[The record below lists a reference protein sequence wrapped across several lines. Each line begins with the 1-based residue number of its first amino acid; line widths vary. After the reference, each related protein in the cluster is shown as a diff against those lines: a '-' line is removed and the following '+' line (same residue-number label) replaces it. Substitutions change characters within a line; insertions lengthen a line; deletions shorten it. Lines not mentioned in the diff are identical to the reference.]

1 MIINYCD
8 EMNLLSDDNK
18 SLMDRACEI
27 AFEHETGI
35 SEAPVEISVTVV
47 DAEEIISAVRRF
59 RGYSRRN

>member
-35 SEAPVEISVTVV
+35 SEAPVEITTPKS
-47 DAEEIISAVRRF
+47 
-59 RGYSRRN
+59 SRPPAI